1 MPRKQIS
8 LFEELKRNFERA
20 GLNPYQGG
28 SENPIPKWAIFDQIG
43 QLAIK
48 GDVDALK
55 FLASNIS
62 NSDHFIRFAAIGFLG
77 SAPAKH
83 LKKAGINAKQLLIEM
98 SLCEKNKKV
107 LNFAQKYLRVIKR
120 IDDMK

>member
-28 SENPIPKWAIFDQIG
+28 SENPRPKCAIFDQIG
-43 QLAIK
+43 QLAIE

-62 NSDHFIRFAAIGFLG
+62 NSDHFIRYAVVGFLG
-77 SAPAKH
+77 DMPIKH
-83 LKKAGINAKQLLIEM
+83 LKKAGLDAIQLLSKLSRSERDVKIFDFAQEA
-98 SLCEKNKKV
+98 LRKIKNKK
-107 LNFAQKYLRVIKR
+107 
-120 IDDMK
+120 